1 MKKTKALISALLT
14 LAMCIALC
22 IGINQSSAK
31 AATGWTLSPNDF
43 YIKMTAEEKAA
54 FDYQLTNIERIEL
67 IKSAKEAVTIKIP
80 KKAEVNTLDKYFMKA
95 LANNPYVTVDMT
107 YEYDGTTYH
116 VVIPAGKAEYSED
129 IDYYGP
135 LYLVSK
141 YGGTVVE

>member
-1 MKKTKALISALLT
+1 MNKTKALIIALLT

-43 YIKMTAEEKAA
+43 YIKMTPEERAA
-54 FDYQLTNIERIEL
+54 FDYQLTNVERIEL
-67 IKSAKEAVTIKIP
+67 IKSAKEAVTVKIP
-80 KKAEVNTLDKYFMKA
+80 KKAEVTTLDKYFMKA
-95 LANNPYVTVDMT
+95 LANNPLVTVDLT
-107 YEYDGTTYH
+107 FEYDGKTYN

-135 LYLVSK
+135 MYLVGK

>member
-1 MKKTKALISALLT
+1 MKRTKALISALLT

-116 VVIPAGKAEYSED
+116 VVIPAGKAEYDEE

-135 LYLVSK
+135 MYLVGK